1 MASRVPA
8 GTGLRHLLKIPKDLE
23 AKLGRNWD
31 RQTKQDKLDSLILS
45 IFPAFVVACAAVVLT
60 VFLLDGVF
68 TFGHFLVSLSWV
80 YVLGFAIL
88 GVLAFSLSE
97 NDVVSTRYSFL
108 IGGAVSLIIAIFLW
122 ELFGTQYGLNAF
134 LVRFFTF
141 ISYEGWDV
149 SFWDVLVSVVVIAL
163 LVVFTS
169 YGVLSVVVA
178 YFRKNYHRILLAL
191 EKPGDSRLKRVATR
205 LFAVPD
211 IIDVTDVTID
221 PNMNDKEFN
230 TAAFRGLATAQIIAG
245 LTISSYLFLNPVF
258 LETIP
263 FDEMMIF
270 MMLVSLFL
278 CVIIVPGSIL
288 RSLGAQAH
296 SAAPRPFIL
305 WKGMK
310 NRMFQ
315 SYFVLAVV
323 MTLLG
328 ISAYTGMDMGRILVS
343 YVGYLV
349 FLALMSITV
358 SFVYVN
364 TFYVSFKN
372 GIIRHFLR
380 TKYGK

>member
-1 MASRVPA
+1 MKSRGSA
-8 GTGLRHLLKIPKDLE
+8 GNGLRHLLQVPKELE

-31 RQTKQDKLDSLILS
+31 RQTKQDKLDNFILS
-45 IFPAFVVACAAVVLT
+45 LFPSFVVACAAVVVA
-60 VFLLDGVF
+60 VFLLSGNL
-68 TFGHFLVSLSWV
+68 TFGHFLVTLSWV
-80 YVLGFAIL
+80 YVMGFALL
-88 GVLAFSLSE
+88 GVMAVILSE
-97 NDVVSTRYSFL
+97 NDVVRMRYSIL
-108 IGGAVSLIIAIFLW
+108 IEAAITLIIAIFLW

-141 ISYEGWDV
+141 ISYEGFEV
-149 SFWDVLVSVVVIAL
+149 NFWDVLASVCIIAL
-163 LVVFTS
+163 LVVFTAH
-169 YGVLSVVVA
+169 GVLAVVVA

-191 EKPGDSRLKRVATR
+191 EKPGESRLKRIASR

-211 IIDVTDVTID
+211 IIDVTEVTID
-221 PNMNDKEFN
+221 PRMDDTEFN
-230 TAAFRGLATAQIIAG
+230 VAEFRGISIAQIVAG
-245 LTISSYLFLNPVF
+245 MTISSYLFLNPVF

-270 MMLVSLFL
+270 MMLVSMFL
-278 CVIIVPGSIL
+278 CVIIVPCSIL

-310 NRMFQ
+310 NRLFQ

-328 ISAYTGMDMGRILVS
+328 ISAYTGMDMGRIFVS

-358 SFVYVN
+358 SFVYLN

-372 GIIRHFLR
+372 GIIRYFLR
-380 TKYGK
+380 AKYGK